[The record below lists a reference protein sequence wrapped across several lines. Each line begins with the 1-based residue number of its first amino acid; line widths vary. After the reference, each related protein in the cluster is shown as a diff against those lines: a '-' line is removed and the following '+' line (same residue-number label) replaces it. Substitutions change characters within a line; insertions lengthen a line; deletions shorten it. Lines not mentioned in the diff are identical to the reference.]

1 MFFVGVKP
9 QAQFSDGSLRLIG
22 QAVLHIPQARVHL
35 PVWAKGH
42 HPSIAAAESG
52 GFLPFILLLRR
63 LLHKPLLKQAGVQI
77 LVDFVVDHPVRQLD
91 ELVVQLLR
99 VMLLPHILKHAVGR
113 DVAVAQAVQVP
124 DGAGE
129 IGQILRRKGNLGAGN
144 RVHLEQMFCRLGN
157 YIIAARSV
165 VENTAGV
172 MQCLIP
178 VDADSDGEV
187 TVVFPDKLLHPLV
200 LEEHAVGGNRD
211 HVIVSPGVAQGK
223 RLALKIFD
231 RFVDELDFQKRLAA
245 NKIQDNGRG
254 GVVHKL
260 PRKQPVHNPLC
271 RFPAHPAAGLVA
283 LVTVGAGQIAGFCDA
298 EGHVLAEHVV
308 LLVLLFW
315 VQLAVDAGNLIVVAG
330 EILPGHVELISRCRL
345 HYSPSPSSSVSS
357 SSTVPP

>member
-42 HPSIAAAESG
+42 HPSVAAAESG

-113 DVAVAQAVQVP
+113 DVAVAQTVQVP
-124 DGAGE
+124 DGASE
-129 IGQILRRKGNLGAGN
+129 IGQILRRKGDLGAGN
-144 RVHLEQMFCRLGN
+144 RVHLEQVFCRFGH

-165 VENTAGV
+165 VENTARV
-172 MQCLIP
+172 MQRLVP
-178 VDADSDGEV
+178 VNADPDGKV
-187 TVVFPDKLLHPLV
+187 AVVFPDKFLYPLV

-211 HVIVSPGVAQGK
+211 HVVIGPRMTQ
-223 RLALKIFD
+223 LECLTLKIFD
-231 RFVDELDFQKRLAA
+231 RFIDKLDFK
-245 NKIQDNGRG
+245 
-254 GVVHKL
+254 
-260 PRKQPVHNPLC
+260 
-271 RFPAHPAAGLVA
+271 
-283 LVTVGAGQIAGFCDA
+283 
-298 EGHVLAEHVV
+298 
-308 LLVLLFW
+308 
-315 VQLAVDAGNLIVVAG
+315 
-330 EILPGHVELISRCRL
+330 
-345 HYSPSPSSSVSS
+345 
-357 SSTVPP
+357 